1 MSKRESMA
9 DVRRQMKVLALA
21 AAYEVLERH
30 TLDPT
35 YGEGIGEGARC
46 IYADERD
53 EIVQEA
59 FERWFNA
66 KNEAPELA
74 WLPATSIL
82 RGIRQSAMERKVRGE
97 K

>member
-1 MSKRESMA
+1 MSKRESIA
-9 DVRRQMKVLALA
+9 DVRRQMKVWALA
-21 AAYEVLERH
+21 AAYEVLEMH

-35 YGEGIGEGARC
+35 YGVGIGEGERS
-46 IYADERD
+46 IYAEERD

-66 KNEAPELA
+66 KKDAPELA

-82 RGIRQSAMERKVRGE
+82 RGIRQSAMERKMGGE
-97 K
+97 Q